1 MVYLAVYLVLGLVE
15 RIMYGFSIPED
26 VRPQTTFI
34 DWFFDLINFL
44 IYPVRLIGT
53 CSAFGAALRYSI
65 HNK

>member
-1 MVYLAVYLVLGLVE
+1 
-15 RIMYGFSIPED
+15 MYGFSIPED